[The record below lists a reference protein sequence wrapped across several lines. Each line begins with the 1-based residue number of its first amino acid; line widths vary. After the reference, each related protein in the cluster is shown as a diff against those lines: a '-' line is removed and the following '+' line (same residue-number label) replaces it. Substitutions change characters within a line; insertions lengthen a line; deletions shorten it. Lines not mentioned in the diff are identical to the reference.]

1 MWSLQ
6 TPPPIC
12 RLHTHI
18 AHTLLRLFYFSST
31 PQLKYL
37 KSYNKGMDSTI
48 SMPYCIRCHSYRDN
62 GFPLLCMKGLDE
74 FPINLFTGSHKD
86 QILLHYCFSAQRHY
100 RLSAN
105 TLSQPWLNQVLPPL
119 WFSGQ
124 FPIILAVSPPR
135 LVKEHL
141 YLFLQLPSFLL
152 FFRTSFHEWPFVF

>member
-1 MWSLQ
+1 
-6 TPPPIC
+6 
-12 RLHTHI
+12 
-18 AHTLLRLFYFSST
+18 
-31 PQLKYL
+31 
-37 KSYNKGMDSTI
+37 MDSTI

-105 TLSQPWLNQVLPPL
+105 TLSQPWLNQVLPPI

-124 FPIILAVSPPR
+124 FPIILAVSPPPDLSR
-135 LVKEHL
+135 NI
-141 YLFLQLPSFLL
+141 YTSFFSFHHSSCSLGLHFINGLL
-152 FFRTSFHEWPFVF
+152 FFKPARGRFRCSSKRKVDTRLQ